1 MLSIFKSRKA
11 IFLAFLLPLFLN
23 ASTFVLKDD
32 TLKPEA
38 IELIDKIGNELLNK
52 TNIHA
57 YVLTTNEAFP
67 IGFNLVQHVKKYES
81 KMTIPYVLYIFAP
94 NALIT
99 EKSEITG
106 RVGIIPSS
114 DDVTKLYDYANVRD
128 AGLNVITVKDKNTK
142 EDKENIGVVQAYSEL
157 ADNIADTKDVEME
170 HTIPNDTRTLI
181 SILRII
187 VLIGLVFVT
196 WIYLIRPIVMKKKYN
211 EEKND

>member
-1 MLSIFKSRKA
+1 MI
-11 IFLAFLLPLFLN
+11 N
-23 ASTFVLKDD
+23 
-32 TLKPEA
+32 
-38 IELIDKIGNELLNK
+38 
-52 TNIHA
+52 A

-67 IGFNLVQHVKKYES
+67 IGFNLVQHVEKYENKMS
-81 KMTIPYVLYIFAP
+81 KPYVLYIFAP

-114 DDVTKLYDYANVRD
+114 DDVAALYDYSEVRD
-128 AGLNVITVKDKNTK
+128 AGLDVITVKDKNTK

-157 ADNIADTKDVEME
+157 ADNIADAKDVEME
-170 HTIPNDTRTLI
+170 NTIPNDTKILI

-196 WIYLIRPIVMKKKYN
+196 WIYLIRPIVMRKKYN
-211 EEKND
+211 EKKND